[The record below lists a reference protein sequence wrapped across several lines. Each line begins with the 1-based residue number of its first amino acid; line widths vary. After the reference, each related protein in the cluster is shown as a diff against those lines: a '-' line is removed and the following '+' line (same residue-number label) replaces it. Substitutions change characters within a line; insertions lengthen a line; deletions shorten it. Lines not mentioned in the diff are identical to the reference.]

1 MVSLVFQPWFVRKA
15 VKSSLQQDDFAT
27 DKALCLSGLKK
38 IAQGDFSSF
47 SEIND
52 VDAHIQSLRNELDKQ
67 C

>member
-1 MVSLVFQPWFVRKA
+1 MVSLVFQLGFVRKA

-27 DKALCLSGLKK
+27 DKALCLNVLKK

-52 VDAHIQSLRNELDKQ
+52 VDAHIQSLRNELDK
-67 C
+67 